1 MNVPGESEHEAFWI
15 FCKHGSI
22 MRYLIYLLAVLTALL
37 SGCASTISSEV
48 TAFHQ
53 WPPASDS
60 QMFVFSTPPEQE
72 QSLEY
77 QSYERLIQVQL
88 ERYGLH
94 RDEANAAGSLKVE
107 FSASATGR
115 DVIII
120 ETVLIDSFYG
130 TRWYGPGFSSR
141 RPMWPSMP
149 LARERERRYT
159 VYQRQFK
166 LKITDIQSQQ
176 TVYEGTVRSEG
187 EEGNLVVVIPYLVE
201 SMFKDFPGQ
210 SGLPRI
216 VKLRTKT
223 K

>member
-1 MNVPGESEHEAFWI
+1 
-15 FCKHGSI
+15 
-22 MRYLIYLLAVLTALL
+22 T
-37 SGCASTISSEV
+37 
-48 TAFHQ
+48 
-53 WPPASDS
+53 
-60 QMFVFSTPPEQE
+60 FVFSTPPEQK

-94 RDEANAAGSLKVE
+94 RDEANAEGSLKVE
-107 FSASATGR
+107 FSASSTGR
-115 DVIII
+115 DVLII
-120 ETVLIDSFYG
+120 ETVRVDSWYG
-130 TRWYGPGFSSR
+130 TTWYGQNFYYPYWSYSSR
-141 RPMWPSMP
+141 VYPYRGMGFGGIPVI
-149 LARERERRYT
+149 RERERRYT
-159 VYQRQFK
+159 VYQRQLK
-166 LKITDIQSQQ
+166 LKITDMQSQQ

-216 VKLRTKT
+216 VKLRMKT

>member
-1 MNVPGESEHEAFWI
+1 
-15 FCKHGSI
+15 
-22 MRYLIYLLAVLTALL
+22 MRYLICLLLVLTAQL

-60 QMFVFSTPPEQE
+60 QTFVFSTPPEQE

-94 RDEANAAGSLKVE
+94 RDEANAAGPLKVE
-107 FSASATGR
+107 FSASTTGR
-115 DVIII
+115 DVLII
-120 ETVLIDSFYG
+120 ETVRVDSWYG
-130 TRWYGPGFSSR
+130 TTWYGPDFYYPYWSYSSLVYPYR
-141 RPMWPSMP
+141 GMGGGIPMT
-149 LARERERRYT
+149 RDRQRRYT
-159 VYQRQFK
+159 VYQRQLK
-166 LKITDIQSQQ
+166 LRITDIRSHQV
-176 TVYEGTVRSEG
+176 VYEGTARSEG
-187 EEGNLVVVIPYLVE
+187 EEGNLVVVMPYLVE
-201 SMFKDFPGQ
+201 SMFKDFPGR
-210 SGLPRI
+210 SGLPII